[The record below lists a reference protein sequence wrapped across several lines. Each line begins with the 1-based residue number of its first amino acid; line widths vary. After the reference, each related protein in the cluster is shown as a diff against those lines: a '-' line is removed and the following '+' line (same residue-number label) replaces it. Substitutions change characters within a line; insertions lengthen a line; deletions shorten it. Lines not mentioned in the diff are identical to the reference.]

1 MLPRLSAPRL
11 IVLGF
16 TGFIL
21 LGAILLKLPASSQG
35 LSWLDAFFVS
45 VSAVCVT
52 GLSPVDTA
60 AAFTPLGQAILAI
73 LVQIG
78 GLGIMTATTV
88 GAILIGRRLGFN
100 DLLTVR
106 AELGSMDA
114 PRNVLRLL
122 GQIAAITVAIE
133 LIGAVVLTIR
143 FAVEDDIGLVQA
155 LGYGTFHA
163 ITAFCN
169 AGFSNLENGLYPYAG
184 DWALNLTL
192 VYLIIAGGLGFPVL
206 VNLYYYR
213 RLRRLTLNSKLVL
226 VVTAILFVIGVLSV
240 AVLEWTNPATLAGEN
255 TNTALAKSLFQGVT
269 PRTAGFQTVDYA
281 DLRDS
286 TLSVQIGLMFF
297 GAAPIS
303 TGGGIKVTTLALMF
317 LLVRA
322 QFRGQE
328 QVTAFGKRIPGSLI
342 GQALALLS
350 VVAVLLPGAA
360 VALMFFENLGALPA
374 LFEVVSAFG
383 TVGLSLN
390 VTPELGGFGK
400 VLIALMMFLG
410 RVGPLT
416 LLLALRARAKPR
428 RYSYPEEDVALG

>member
-16 TGFIL
+16 AGFIL
-21 LGAILLKLPASSQG
+21 LGTILLKLPASSQG
-35 LSWLDAFFVS
+35 LSWLDAFFIS

-60 AAFTPLGQAILAI
+60 ATFTPLGQAFLAG
-73 LVQIG
+73 LVQVG

-88 GAILIGRRLGFN
+88 GAIIIGRRLGFK

-106 AELGSMDA
+106 AELGSVDA

-122 GQIAAITVAIE
+122 VQIASITAAVE
-133 LIGAVVLTIR
+133 LVGVVVFTIR
-143 FAVEDDIGLVQA
+143 FALEDDIGPFAA

-169 AGFSNLENGLYPYAG
+169 AGFTNLENGLYPYAG
-184 DWALNLTL
+184 DWVLNLTL
-192 VYLIIAGGLGFPVL
+192 VYLIVAGGLGFPVL

-226 VVTAILFVIGVLSV
+226 VATAILLVAGVLSF
-240 AVLEWTNPATLAGEN
+240 AILEWTNPQTLGGEGMN
-255 TNTALAKSLFQGVT
+255 TRLAEALFQGVT
-269 PRTAGFQTVDYA
+269 PRTAGFQTLDYA
-281 DLRDS
+281 DMRDS

-297 GAAPIS
+297 GTAPIS

-317 LLVRA
+317 LLVLA
-322 QFRGQE
+322 QLRGQE
-328 QVTAFGKRIPGSLI
+328 EVTAFGKRIPGALI

-350 VVAVLLPGAA
+350 IVAVILPAAA
-360 VALMFFENLGALPA
+360 VALMFFEDLAAMPA

-390 VTPELGGFGK
+390 VTPELGAFGK
-400 VLIALMMFLG
+400 VLIALVMFLG

-416 LLLALRARAKPR
+416 LLLALRERARPR
-428 RYSYPEEDVALG
+428 PYSYPEEDVALG

>member
-16 TGFIL
+16 TGFVL
-21 LGAILLKLPASSQG
+21 LGTILLKLPASSQG

-60 AAFTPLGQAILAI
+60 AAFTPLGQAFLAI

-100 DLLTVR
+100 DLLAVR
-106 AELGSMDA
+106 AELGSVDA

-122 GQIAAITVAIE
+122 GQIAAITLAIE
-133 LIGAVVLTIR
+133 LIGVVALTVR

-192 VYLIIAGGLGFPVL
+192 VYLIVAGGLGFPVL

-226 VVTAILFVIGVLSV
+226 VVTAILFVVGVLSV
-240 AVLEWTNPATLAGEN
+240 AVLEWTNPETLAGGN

-281 DLRDS
+281 DMRDS

-322 QFRGQE
+322 QFRGQD
-328 QVTAFGKRIPGSLI
+328 QVTAFGKRIPGPLI

-350 VVAVLLPGAA
+350 LVAVLLPGAA

-400 VLIALMMFLG
+400 VLIALLMFLG